1 MKIKSAI
8 FDLDGTLL
16 DTMRAW
22 RNLGETYLEQKGV
35 VYEKGLKQVLEKM
48 TLEESAEYFREKY
61 KISDSAE
68 KIVSDIN
75 GIIRDFYYY
84 DAKLKEGAYEF
95 LHILKEN
102 NVKIS
107 LATASGEELSKA
119 ALKQNGV
126 LELFDAFLFSCN
138 KRESEIY
145 EKAASLISANKE
157 ECVVFED
164 ALHAVK
170 SAQKAGFKVCG
181 VYEKLIRPRKRVA
194 EISDFYIKSFKEAEN
209 LFTF

>member
-1 MKIKSAI
+1 MKITSAI
-8 FDLDGTLL
+8 FDLDGTLINS
-16 DTMRAW
+16 MKAW
-22 RNLGETYLEQKGV
+22 RNLGETYLKKNGFIP
-35 VYEKGLKQVLEKM
+35 EKGLKLVLEKM
-48 TLEESAEYFREKY
+48 TLEESAVYFKEKY
-61 KISDSAE
+61 GIKDSEE

-75 GIIRDFYYY
+75 GIIRDFYCYEV
-84 DAKLKEGAYEF
+84 DLKEGVYEF
-95 LHILKEN
+95 LHLLKEN
-102 NVKIS
+102 NVKIC

-119 ALKQNGV
+119 ALSKNGV

-138 KRESEIY
+138 KRESKVY
-145 EKAASLISANKE
+145 ENALSLLGTAKN

-170 SAQKAGFKVCG
+170 SAQSAGFIVCG

-194 EISDFYIKSFKEAEN
+194 EIVDFHIKSFKEAEN